1 MTLRHLVVHIDR
13 SARCAVRIDLAV
25 GLAQRFDATLTGL
38 FAENDPHVMTVA
50 ALDPVGALAPE
61 AAAAQADFRERV
73 ESRSIRFDWQA
84 VMTASDDA
92 LVRQTLRVAGN
103 ADIAIFGQHDLDR
116 ADARIPADLAEQ
128 MILRSGRPVLV
139 VPYAGHFAGIGR
151 RVLVAWNGGREANRA
166 LNDAVP
172 ILSSAE
178 YVVLLAINPEPDEGP
193 GARFAPVTRHLR
205 AHGIDARI
213 ETLRVE
219 NIGAMDMLLSRLT
232 DEGIDLLVMG
242 AYGQY
247 AGPLL
252 HRGGGTRH
260 ILRHMTVPVLMA
272 H

>member
-1 MTLRHLVVHIDR
+1 
-13 SARCAVRIDLAV
+13 
-25 GLAQRFDATLTGL
+25 
-38 FAENDPHVMTVA
+38 
-50 ALDPVGALAPE
+50 
-61 AAAAQADFRERV
+61 
-73 ESRSIRFDWQA
+73 
-84 VMTASDDA
+84 
-92 LVRQTLRVAGN
+92 
-103 ADIAIFGQHDLDR
+103 
-116 ADARIPADLAEQ
+116 

-166 LNDAVP
+166 LPDAVP

-247 AGPLL
+247 ALARCGIAAAAPDIFS
-252 HRGGGTRH
+252 G
-260 ILRHMTVPVLMA
+260 I
-272 H
+272 